1 MKLRRP
7 TPYPLR
13 LSGDV
18 GARVRLTQ
26 ELTDNIKER
35 VFELEEEETTRKLGE
50 LTVVT
55 EVFEVTPGVIKVR
68 FTPLSAYSPTAVDLG
83 RRIRAAGEKV
93 DGVKKMVVECS
104 GHMQDDL
111 INRLVNS

>member
-1 MKLRRP
+1 MRLRHP
-7 TPYPLR
+7 TLYPLR
-13 LSGDV
+13 LSGDN
-18 GARVRLTQ
+18 GARLRLTQ
-26 ELTDNIKER
+26 ELADSTRER
-35 VFELEEEETTRKLGE
+35 IFELVEEETTRKLGE
-50 LTVVT
+50 LTLVT

-83 RRIRAAGEKV
+83 RRIRATGEKV
-93 DGVKKMVVECS
+93 EGVKKMVVECS

>member
-1 MKLRRP
+1 MSK
-7 TPYPLR
+7 
-13 LSGDV
+13 
-18 GARVRLTQ
+18 
-26 ELTDNIKER
+26 ELVESAKATIY
-35 VFELEEEETTRKLGE
+35 ELVEEETARKLGE

-93 DGVKKMVVECS
+93 EGVKKMVVECD
-104 GHMQDDL
+104 GHMQDELVNRL
-111 INRLVNS
+111 INS